1 MNSSLF
7 LISQKIDKLQH
18 GLLRFHDKAG
28 KITLHVKA
36 VSNEDA
42 SFNCIV
48 EGSFDKRLYNRNV
61 NLIQK
66 SYNDYLYVSGKVSAE
81 TQQGAKIMSIR
92 ITKACWFE
100 RMKKG
105 SLTWLKEKYTFISP
119 VSDLEA
125 AV

>member
-1 MNSSLF
+1 MNNSLLF
-7 LISQKIDKLQH
+7 IQQKIDKLQN
-18 GLLRFHDKAG
+18 GLLRFHDKTA

-36 VSNEDA
+36 TTNDDE

-48 EGSFDKRLYNRNV
+48 EGGFDKKLCNKNV

-66 SYNDYLYVSGKVSAE
+66 SYNDYLYVTGKVSAE
-81 TQQGAKIMSIR
+81 TQNGAKILSIR

-100 RMKKG
+100 KMKKG
-105 SLTWLKEKYTFISP
+105 SVVWLKEKYTFTSP
-119 VSDLEA
+119 NLEA